1 MVTLTFIY
9 LGKKYK
15 VISQKG
21 DDLLIALDNFLKMN
35 KIKVTQLKSFKLKFS
50 PDSGLI
56 TRRIARAMVLAL
68 EAGSQ

>member
-1 MVTLTFIY
+1 MVILYFSY
-9 LGKKYK
+9 LDKKHK

-21 DDLLIALDNFLKMN
+21 EDLLVALDNFLKLN
-35 KIKVTQLKSFKLKFS
+35 KIKVTQIKSFKLKFS

-68 EAGSQ
+68 EVGSQ